1 MFLDFGCEYRQLLVA
16 FAGQSEM
23 LMTQELYDTCGICFL
38 TPMTP
43 VGSI

>member
-23 LMTQELYDTCGICFL
+23 LMTQELYRHLRHMFSNSYDTRG
-38 TPMTP
+38 
-43 VGSI
+43 